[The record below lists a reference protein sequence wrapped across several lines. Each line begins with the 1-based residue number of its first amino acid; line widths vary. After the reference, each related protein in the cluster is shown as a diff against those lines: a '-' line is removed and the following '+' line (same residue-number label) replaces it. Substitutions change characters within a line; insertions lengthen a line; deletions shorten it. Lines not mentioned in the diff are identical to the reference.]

1 MPMPSNPIII
11 RPFDQ
16 TADDVDTITDMLHAA
31 YKPLAE
37 MGLRYHATWQDAETT
52 LFRLTSGIPFVAVS
66 ENEMGNNAVVGTVTL
81 YGPSS
86 DTQAE
91 YYGRPNVYHF
101 GQFAVHPNHQRSGIG
116 NQLLEIVERHSVE
129 LGATELALDTSESAT
144 ELRQWY
150 ARHGYEDVSWVSWE
164 ITNYRSVIMS
174 KRLTTAT

>member
-1 MPMPSNPIII
+1 MPLPISPISI
-11 RPFDQ
+11 RPFNE
-16 TADDVDTITDMLHAA
+16 TADDVDAITDMLHAA

-37 MGLRYHATWQDAETT
+37 MGLKYHATWQDAETT
-52 LFRLTSGIPFVAVS
+52 LFRLTSGIPFVAES
-66 ENEMGNNAVVGTVTL
+66 ENAVVGTVTL

-91 YYGRPNVYHF
+91 YYGRPKVYHF

-116 NQLLEIVERHSVE
+116 NQMLAVVESQAIE
-129 LGATELALDTSESAT
+129 LGANEIALDTSESAI

-150 ARHGYEDVSWVSWE
+150 TRHGYEDVGSVSWE

-174 KRLTTAT
+174 KRLSSST